1 MMEVIM
7 PAAWKAM
14 FLDGYAWS
22 VGYPLSCPLD
32 SCVAGGICALCKR
45 HSVVL
50 FVISYVL
57 WLHYILITY

>member
-50 FVISYVL
+50 FAISM
-57 WLHYILITY
+57 